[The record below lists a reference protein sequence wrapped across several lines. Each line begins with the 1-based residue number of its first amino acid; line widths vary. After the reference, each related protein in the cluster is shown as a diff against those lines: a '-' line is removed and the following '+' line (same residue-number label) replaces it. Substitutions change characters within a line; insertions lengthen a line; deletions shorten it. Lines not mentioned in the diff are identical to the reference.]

1 MAPRRAPLN
10 TFTMD
15 SVNPSGTD
23 SLPLAASSQP
33 IECRRCGTCC
43 TLHQAFVRPHEI
55 ARLAAFLGM
64 TAEAWEDA
72 YLDSRWQ
79 YNDYYLVRH
88 VDGACA
94 FLDWEDGLATCTVQP
109 AKPDCCAAWQ
119 AGLDKTECRR
129 GMTGV
134 PEKEI

>member
-1 MAPRRAPLN
+1 MNQEPTVSP
-10 TFTMD
+10 D
-15 SVNPSGTD
+15 
-23 SLPLAASSQP
+23 LPLAPSGRP

-43 TLHQAFVRPHEI
+43 TLHQAFVRPREI

-64 TAEAWEDA
+64 AVPQWETA
-72 YLDSRWQ
+72 YLDSRWH

-94 FLDWEDGLATCTVQP
+94 FLTFEDGLATCTVEP
-109 AKPDCCAAWQ
+109 VKPDCCEAWQ

-129 GMTGV
+129 GMAGKS
-134 PEKEI
+134 EGQE